1 MDSRKMQIL
10 KPVVHE
16 TVWGGSKLTP
26 FSYSKCQKIGHLY
39 STVDTSGMRN
49 SIIAGSYKGKNLHTW
64 FEDNKKTFGLE
75 RYLEFP
81 VITALVEA
89 ADNLS
94 VQVHPDD
101 EMAFALENKPFGK
114 NESFYI
120 LQPPKSGKLINGS
133 RAKTVEEFCSLL
145 KTGRCLEAVD
155 HVEVKAHDYV
165 YVVGGTVHAATAGSL
180 SFEIEENCDATYRF
194 YDYDRF
200 DSNGKKRPLQIEQAL
215 ACLRPQQKSE
225 IKRYE
230 PGQWIEERKY
240 ATRPSVIGERV
251 SAQKGELV
259 FAVLLS
265 GRAELMS
272 EELLPGA
279 AVILEDSDVLDV
291 SQNQWMLI
299 KL

>member
-1 MDSRKMQIL
+1 MQIL

-26 FSYSKCQKIGHLY
+26 FSYSTCKKIGHLY
-39 STVDTSGMRN
+39 STIDSSEMKN
-49 SIIAGSYKGKNLHTW
+49 SIVAGTYKGRNLHTW
-64 FEDNKKTFGLE
+64 FEDNKKRFGLE
-75 RYLEFP
+75 NYAEFP

-101 EMAFALENKPFGK
+101 EMAHKLENKPFGK

-133 RAKTVEEFCSLL
+133 KVKSVDEFYSLL
-145 KTGRCLEAVD
+145 KKGKCLEAVD
-155 HVEVKAHDYV
+155 HVEVKTGDYV

-194 YDYDRF
+194 YDYDRL
-200 DSNGKKRPLQIEQAL
+200 DKNGEKRPLQINQAL
-215 ACLRPQQKSE
+215 SCLHPEQKSV
-225 IKRYE
+225 IRQYV
-230 PGQWIEERKY
+230 PGQWIKERKY
-240 ATRPSVIGERV
+240 STRPSIIGEKV
-251 SAQKGELV
+251 SVEKGELI

-265 GRAELMS
+265 GRACLLS

-279 AVILEDSDVLDV
+279 SVILEDTDVLDIGE
-291 SQNQWMLI
+291 NQWMLI
-299 KL
+299 RL

>member
-1 MDSRKMQIL
+1 MQIL

-26 FSYSKCQKIGHLY
+26 YSYSDCKKIGHLY
-39 STVDTSGMRN
+39 ATVDSSGMKNR
-49 SIIAGSYKGKNLHTW
+49 IVAGTYKGEDLHTW
-64 FEDNKKTFGLE
+64 FESNKKTYGLGE
-75 RYLEFP
+75 YAEFP

-101 EMAFALENKPFGK
+101 EMAFKLESKPFGK

-133 RAKTVEEFCSLL
+133 KVKSIEEFHSLL
-145 KTGRCLEAVD
+145 KMGKCLEAVD
-155 HVEVKAHDYV
+155 HVEVKAGDYV

-194 YDYDRF
+194 YDYDRL
-200 DSNGKKRPLQIEQAL
+200 DKNGEKRPLQINQAL
-215 ACLRPQQKSE
+215 TCLRPHQKS
-225 IKRYE
+225 IVRQYVT
-230 PGQWIEERKY
+230 GQWIEERKY
-240 ATRPSVIGERV
+240 ATRPSVNGETI
-251 SAQKGELV
+251 SAQSGELI

-265 GRAELMS
+265 GRTELMN

-279 AVILEDSDVLDV
+279 AVILEGSDVLNVHQDK
-291 SQNQWMLI
+291 WMLVR
-299 KL
+299 L